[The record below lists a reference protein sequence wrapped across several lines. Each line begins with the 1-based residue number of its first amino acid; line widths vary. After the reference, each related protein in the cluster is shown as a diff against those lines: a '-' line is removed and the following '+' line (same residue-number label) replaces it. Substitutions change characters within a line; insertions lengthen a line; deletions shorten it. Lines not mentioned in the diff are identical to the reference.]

1 MEISVKI
8 TSPSEITTHAQI
20 EWIKPARYERG
31 EPVARKVGM
40 HKRLL
45 DAGRIE
51 PAHYEWCERYCL
63 AIEALHGARPG
74 KPVCEAIDEQVNSAI
89 YDRATAAASFVRRAH
104 ARLTPRQ
111 RELLMC
117 SVVNAYRD
125 ADTAIAIGIYPR
137 DAETIERF
145 RMRVMDRIA
154 RYTLIAIVV
163 SSGISLVPRKQPK
176 QKSEQTLESP

>member
-1 MEISVKI
+1 MKLNPTNE
-8 TSPSEITTHAQI
+8 TTCHAQI

-45 DAGRIE
+45 DARRIE
-51 PAHYEWCERYCL
+51 SAHYEWCERYCL

-74 KPVCEAIDEQVNSAI
+74 KPVCEIIDEQVNSAI

-104 ARLTPRQ
+104 AKLTPRQ

-117 SVVNAYRD
+117 AVVNAYRD

-154 RYTLIAIVV
+154 RYTLIAIVT
-163 SSGISLVPRKQPK
+163 SSGIPLQPRKQIKPE
-176 QKSEQTLESP
+176 SEQISASP